1 MFVKSYEKL
10 NVNRKT
16 AQDIFFRLKRTYK
29 NRNLICKNSS
39 TYFKSCVYSHEKSY
53 IVYFNIVINFN
64 QCDNN
69 FKCA

>member
-29 NRNLICKNSS
+29 VEIR
-39 TYFKSCVYSHEKSY
+39 YEK
-53 IVYFNIVINFN
+53 
-64 QCDNN
+64 
-69 FKCA
+69 